1 MVGFT
6 HHLQFENMNMKFYL
20 LLVAVLLIGCQQTSD
35 DLVTVSSNEKV
46 AKHKII
52 CTQSSTPP
60 LQSTEKLKKMLLANG
75 KIDAS
80 LPEKEIDQA
89 VNDYIRKKNAAIK
102 NKNCKK

>member
-1 MVGFT
+1 M
-6 HHLQFENMNMKFYL
+6 
-20 LLVAVLLIGCQQTSD
+20 
-35 DLVTVSSNEKV
+35 SSTEKV
-46 AKHKII
+46 VKQKII

-60 LQSTEKLKKMLLANG
+60 LKNKEKLKKMLLANG

-102 NKNCKK
+102 TKNCKK

>member
-1 MVGFT
+1 
-6 HHLQFENMNMKFYL
+6 MKFYL
-20 LLVAVLLIGCQQTSD
+20 LLIATLLVGCQQTSD
-35 DLVTVSSNEKV
+35 EVVAMSSTEKV
-46 AKHKII
+46 VKQKII

-60 LQSTEKLKKMLLANG
+60 LKNKEKLKKMLLANG

-102 NKNCKK
+102 TKNCKK